1 MQIRDAGLPNLV
13 KFGKWTYQMNVFRFE
28 LIMSKKVKISLQPLG
43 KLISVNPG
51 TPLIDVLH
59 EFGVEFPCGGKGTCG
74 RCKVKLLQ
82 GELQADAAQQQKLD
96 KLKLGKDWRLAC
108 FCRAES
114 DITIEIAQFEDIILA
129 DNSTFSFNPKD
140 GFGIAVDVGTTT
152 LVAQLLD
159 LKTGRLLDAA
169 TAVNPQV
176 KFGADLISRIQSCL
190 DGKQP
195 EMQQLIR
202 EKTGKL
208 IQNILEKHRVEISK
222 VVLVG
227 NTVMHHVFSGLNVQP
242 LSFYPFES
250 PDLGMQKFLPEKL
263 KWKIP
268 RNTEIRFYPSIGSF
282 VGSDILAGIAATNMA
297 EKENFSILID
307 LGTNGEIVLGNRDRI
322 ICASTAAGPAFEG
335 AKISQGMRAVTGAVS
350 SIQLESEKMNC
361 HVIGNVPAKGIC
373 GSGLIDAMAVLLQHE
388 KIGMFGEI
396 NSGEEK
402 IELTKNI
409 FLTQQDIREFQL
421 AKAAIAAG
429 LQILLNQFKI
439 SFNEVENVFIAGGFG
454 NFLNL
459 KHVIQ
464 TGLIET
470 SEEKI
475 IKMGNTALI
484 GAKMFLF
491 ENDSSV
497 QHILEKTSHIN
508 LEANPDFQD
517 IYVEKLMM

>member
-1 MQIRDAGLPNLV
+1 
-13 KFGKWTYQMNVFRFE
+13 
-28 LIMSKKVKISLQPLG
+28 MSKKVKISLQPLG
-43 KLISVNPG
+43 KKITVNCG

-59 EFGVEFPCGGKGTCG
+59 EYGVEFPCGGKGTCG

-82 GELQADAAQQQKLD
+82 GELQEDAVQQQKLKKLELD
-96 KLKLGKDWRLAC
+96 KEWRLAC
-108 FCRAES
+108 FCKAES

-129 DNSTFSFNPKD
+129 DNSMFSFSPGK

-159 LKTGRLLDAA
+159 LKTGHVLDAS
-169 TAVNPQV
+169 TALNPQV
-176 KFGADLISRIQSCL
+176 KFGSDLISRIQSCL
-190 DGKQP
+190 DGKQD
-195 EMQQLIR
+195 EMQMLIR
-202 EKTGKL
+202 QKTGEL
-208 IQNILEKHRVEISK
+208 IQSLLEKHPVKISK

-227 NTVMHHVFSGLNVQP
+227 NTAMHHIFSGLNVQP

-250 PDLGMQKFLPEKL
+250 PDLGMQPFSAEQLGWKL
-263 KWKIP
+263 SSK
-268 RNTEIRFYPSIGSF
+268 TEIRFYPSIGSF

-297 EKENFSILID
+297 EREKYSILID
-307 LGTNGEIVLGNRDRI
+307 LGTNGEIVLGNREKI

-335 AKISQGMRAVTGAVS
+335 AKISQGMRAVTGAIS
-350 SIQLESEKMNC
+350 SVQIENGKMNC
-361 HVIGNVPAKGIC
+361 HVIGNVTAKGIC
-373 GSGLIDAMAVLLQHE
+373 GSGLIDAMAVLLQQG

-402 IELTKNI
+402 IELTKSI

-429 LQILLNQFKI
+429 LQILLNTFEI
-439 SFNEVENVFIAGGFG
+439 IFDEVENVFIAGGFG

-464 TGLIET
+464 TGLIEST
-470 SEEKI
+470 EEKI
-475 IKMGNTALI
+475 VKMGNTALI

-491 ENDSSV
+491 GNESFI
-497 QHILEKTSHIN
+497 QQILEKTSHIN
-508 LEANPDFQD
+508 LEGDSNFQD
-517 IYVEKLMM
+517 IYIEKMMMS

>member
-1 MQIRDAGLPNLV
+1 
-13 KFGKWTYQMNVFRFE
+13 
-28 LIMSKKVKISLQPLG
+28 MSKKVKISLQPLG
-43 KLISVNPG
+43 KKIAVNQG

-59 EFGVEFPCGGKGTCG
+59 EFGVEFPCGGKGSCG

-82 GELQADAAQQQKLD
+82 GHLKAETLQQQKLD
-96 KLKLGKDWRLAC
+96 KLNLANDWRLAC
-108 FCRAES
+108 FCKAES
-114 DITIEIAQFEDIILA
+114 DITIEISQFEELILA
-129 DNSTFSFNPKD
+129 DNTTFRFQPRE

-159 LKTGRLLDAA
+159 LQTSHVLDAA

-190 DGKQP
+190 DGKQL

-202 EKTGKL
+202 DKIGKL
-208 IQNILEKHRVEISK
+208 VQIILEKHPVEISK

-227 NTVMHHVFSGLNVQP
+227 NTAMHHIFSELNVQP

-250 PDLGMQKFLPEKL
+250 PDLGIRKFSAHQLNWKLPAQ
-263 KWKIP
+263 
-268 RNTEIRFYPSIGSF
+268 TEIQFFPSIGSF
-282 VGSDILAGIAATNMA
+282 VGSDILAGIAATNLA
-297 EKENFSILID
+297 EREKYSILID

-335 AKISQGMRAVTGAVS
+335 AKISQGMRAVTGAIS
-350 SIQLESEKMNC
+350 SIQLVSEKMNC
-361 HVIGNVPAKGIC
+361 HIIGNVPAKGIC
-373 GSGLIDAMAVLLQHE
+373 GSGLIDALAILIQQE

-402 IELTKNI
+402 IELTKDV

-439 SFNEVENVFIAGGFG
+439 TFSEVENVYVAGGFG

-459 KHVIQ
+459 KNVIQ

-491 ENDSSV
+491 EDEKFIRD
-497 QHILEKTSHIN
+497 ILRKTSHIN
-508 LEANPDFQD
+508 LEGDPDFQD
-517 IYVEKLMM
+517 IYVEKLMLV